1 MKLTTLKNRIN
12 FKHNKF
18 FTIKYLLF
26 SLIAVF
32 CIIIFILV
40 QFSPKKRLARLGL
53 AFTGD
58 NFIKCI
64 DFYATDEISL
74 FLKAGMNPNLK
85 DEHQTPA
92 IVLAARLV
100 NEEAV
105 HSLLKYGANTNIT
118 DQDGKT
124 ALMEA
129 ASGGSLEMVKML
141 IENGADMQ
149 IADEWG
155 QTVLFHVEAPQLEK
169 KLAFLFEHGADFS
182 HRDSE
187 GNTVLLNSIKRNIG
201 QAAIL
206 IKNYC
211 KVNVQDQN
219 GDTPL
224 ILAVKYRSFEL
235 VKLLVENE
243 AKIDIQNE
251 AGENALS
258 LAIDP
263 IQFPRILPGY
273 ASEEIALY
281 LLENGANPSICDKS
295 GRTILMKSA
304 EERLLRL
311 VKALIAKSVDVD
323 AKDNF
328 GKNALF
334 YATTGWLPINK
345 EIISILKNLTA
356 KENK

>member
-1 MKLTTLKNRIN
+1 MSLKTLKKRIN
-12 FKHNKF
+12 WKNNKF
-18 FTIKYLLF
+18 FVKKNLIFL
-26 SLIAVF
+26 LIAAF
-32 CIIIFILV
+32 CVIIFILV
-40 QFSPKKRLARLGL
+40 QFSPKKRLARFGL

-64 DFYATDEISL
+64 NFYATDEINL
-74 FLKAGMNPNLK
+74 FLQAGMNPNLK
-85 DEHQTPA
+85 DKYRTPA
-92 IVLAARLV
+92 IVLAVRLV
-100 NEEAV
+100 NKETV
-105 HSLLKYGANTNIT
+105 RSLLKYGANTNIT

-129 ASGGSLEMVKML
+129 ASKGSLEMVKML
-141 IENGADMQ
+141 IENGADLQ
-149 IADEWG
+149 ITDEWG
-155 QTVLFHVEAPQLEK
+155 WTALFRVEAPQLEK
-169 KLAFLFEHGADFS
+169 KFAFLFEHGANFS

-187 GNTVLLNSIKRNIG
+187 GNTVLLNSIKRNIS

-211 KVNVQDQN
+211 KVNVQDQD

-258 LAIDP
+258 LALDP
-263 IQFPRILPGY
+263 MPFPRILPGY

-281 LLENGANPSICDKS
+281 LLENGANPNICDTS
-295 GRTILMKSA
+295 GKTILMKSA
-304 EERLLRL
+304 EERLPRL
-311 VKALIAKSVDVD
+311 MKALIAKGVDVNAVD
-323 AKDNF
+323 DF

-334 YATTGWLPINK
+334 YATSGWLPINK
-345 EIISILKNLTA
+345 EIVSILKNVTK